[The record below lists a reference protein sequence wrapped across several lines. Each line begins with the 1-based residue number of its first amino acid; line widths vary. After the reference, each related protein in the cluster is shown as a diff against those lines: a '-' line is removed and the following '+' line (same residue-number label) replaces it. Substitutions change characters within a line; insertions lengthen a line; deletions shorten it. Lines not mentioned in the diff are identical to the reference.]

1 MDTLIRDMLK
11 LSTIEKS
18 SLLKAEVDMHEMVIS
33 VLEELNYANGGH
45 NADIH
50 ILALPITLCDNS
62 MIKQVWA
69 NLISNAIKYSAKKSD
84 ARIEIGATLINDQTT
99 YYVKDNGAGFD
110 MKNADKLFTAFQ
122 RLHDSR
128 DFEGT
133 GVGLALVNRIISKHG
148 GKIWAEAKENE
159 GATFYFSLS

>member
-1 MDTLIRDMLK
+1 
-11 LSTIEKS
+11 
-18 SLLKAEVDMHEMVIS
+18 
-33 VLEELNYANGGH
+33 
-45 NADIH
+45 
-50 ILALPITLCDNS
+50 
-62 MIKQVWA
+62 
-69 NLISNAIKYSAKKSD
+69 
-84 ARIEIGATLINDQTT
+84 
-99 YYVKDNGAGFD
+99 